1 MKYLISIV
9 LTFLSVLAFMKLLFL
24 LNKGNTVANV
34 FAIIGIFLLGYIIA
48 RTKLFTQLNLK
59 KKL

>member
-1 MKYLISIV
+1 MKYLISVI

-34 FAIIGIFLLGYIIA
+34 FAVIGIFLLGYLIIK
-48 RTKLFTQLNLK
+48 TKLFTQIK
-59 KKL
+59 FKSK

>member
-34 FAIIGIFLLGYIIA
+34 FAIIGIFLLGYLIIK
-48 RTKLFTQLNLK
+48 TKLFTQIKLK
-59 KKL
+59 

>member
-34 FAIIGIFLLGYIIA
+34 FAIIGIFLLGYIIIK
-48 RTKLFTQLNLK
+48 TKLFTQIKLK
-59 KKL
+59 